1 MTSAEIRA
9 RLLAERDE
17 QYAAFQRRIITN
29 IPPERIIGVR
39 TPVLRRLAKEWKNDA
54 DAFLADLPH
63 GTFDENQL
71 HSFLV
76 GEVRDFD
83 RAVALVESFLPFVD
97 NWATCDQLSPRVFGK
112 TPERLLPYIEK
123 WLASGET
130 YTVRFAIEMLQTH
143 FLGEHYDAKY
153 PAAVAA
159 VRSGEYYVNMMIG
172 WYFATLL
179 TKRYEDGLPFIE
191 GDFLADE
198 SRRLAIRKAGESL
211 AIPKERKAYLKTLF
225 PPKNGA

>member
-54 DAFLADLPH
+54 DGFLTDLPH

-71 HSFLV
+71 HSFLI

-83 RAVALVESFLPFVD
+83 RAVALVEAFLPFVD

-112 TPERLLPYIEK
+112 TPERLLPHIDK

-130 YTVRFAIEMLQTH
+130 YTIRFAIEMLQTH

-159 VRSGEYYVNMMIG
+159 VRSEEYYVNMMIG

-179 TKRYEDGLPFIE
+179 TKRYWDGLPFIE

-198 SRRLAIRKAGESL
+198 PRRLAIRKAGESL
-211 AIPKERKAYLKTLF
+211 AIPEERKAYLKTLL

>member
-1 MTSAEIRA
+1 MTSDDIRA

-17 QYAAFQRRIITN
+17 AYAAFQRRIITN
-29 IPPERIIGVR
+29 IPPEKIIGVR
-39 TPVLRRLAKEWKNDA
+39 TPTLRRLAKEWKNDA
-54 DAFLADLPH
+54 GDFLADLPH

-71 HSFLV
+71 HSFLI
-76 GEVRDFD
+76 GEVRDFG
-83 RAVALVESFLPFVD
+83 RAVALVEAFLPFVD

-112 TPERLLPYIEK
+112 EPERLLPYIDK

-143 FLGEHYDAKY
+143 FLDGRYDAKY

-191 GDFLADE
+191 GSGIADE
-198 SRRLAIRKAGESL
+198 PHRLAIRKACESQ
-211 AIPKERKAYLKTLF
+211 AIPAGRKAYLRTLIRKKTE
-225 PPKNGA
+225 